1 MPDVNEDPVRSEP
14 VGLHVARLFNSVS
27 RLLLDSSGK
36 NTLTLVKKSCIKVL
50 KRCNSI

>member
-36 NTLTLVKKSCIKVL
+36 KYFNFTEEVLHKSIKKV
-50 KRCNSI
+50 